1 MKQLVLS
8 VIALFLSF
16 ASFAVTGVIMGST
29 VICAGTTTTLTDVT
43 TGGTW
48 SSGTTTVAAIGGTT
62 GIVTGVAAGTSTITY
77 TTSGGTVTQVITV
90 NPSPSTITGNNMVCM
105 GDSVQ
110 LTDASAGCTWS
121 SSSAAIAT
129 VGSTGSVK
137 GISANTVII
146 SYTFIAT
153 DCATEYEITV
163 LPLPSVIGGATGICL
178 GSTVSISD
186 STIGG
191 TWSASPTSVVTI
203 LNPAIGEATGAAAG
217 TATITYTSNVG
228 CLRTEHV
235 TVNPLPPIDTITGG
249 GSYCAGGSGVHVYL
263 HPSTIGDSYLLYYG
277 SSVSGYFAGTGG
289 TIDFGPQ
296 TVADTFIV
304 KATDNT
310 TGCLST
316 MYGSVMVSI
325 LPTVNPVASI
335 TSNMGDTVCAGTLVT
350 FTATI
355 TAPGTAS
362 YKWYVNGVV
371 VSTSDSTYSFT
382 PASGDSIWCVV
393 TTTDPCVSDSV
404 ATSNVIGM
412 VITAP
417 TIPTVTLSA
426 PPLVAVGTIVTV
438 NATVTHTGSS
448 YRIDWDNNGVPF
460 ATTTTPVLT
469 YTKAA
474 GTDHITATVVPLSS
488 GCYDSTTSAVL
499 IVNSYTAGI
508 NNVSVSQADIYP
520 NPAQTAITIT
530 GTQGITSISI
540 TNLLGQTVYN
550 QKCNSDNVKVDV
562 SGLPGG
568 VYFAKVNGV
577 EVKKFVKE

>member
-1 MKQLVLS
+1 MKHLVLS

-16 ASFAVTGVIMGST
+16 ASFAITGVIMGST
-29 VICAGTTTTLTDVT
+29 VICAGTTTTLTDAT

-48 SSGTTTVAAIGGTT
+48 SSGTTMVATIGGTT
-62 GIVTGVAAGTSTITY
+62 GVVTGIGAGTSTITY

-90 NPSPSTITGNNMVCM
+90 NPSPLIITGNNMVCQ

-153 DCATEYEITV
+153 GCATEYEITV
-163 LPLPSVIGGATGICL
+163 LPLPSVIGGGAGICL

-186 STIGG
+186 STVGG

-203 LNPAIGEATGAAAG
+203 INPAIGEATGSAVG
-217 TATITYTSNVG
+217 TATITYTSNLG

-235 TVNPLPPIDTITGG
+235 TVNPLPPIDTISGG
-249 GSYCAGGSGVHVYL
+249 GSYCAGGAGVHVYM
-263 HPSTIGDSYLLYYG
+263 HPSSVGDSYLLYYG

-289 TIDFGPQ
+289 VIDFGPQ
-296 TVADTFIV
+296 TVADTFTI

-310 TGCLST
+310 TGCQST

-325 LPTVNPVASI
+325 LPTVNPIAAV
-335 TSNMGDTVCAGTLVT
+335 TSNMGDTVCAGTMVT
-350 FTATI
+350 FTATV
-355 TAPGTAS
+355 TAPGAAS

-371 VSTSDSTYSFT
+371 VSTSDSIYSFT
-382 PASGDSIWCVV
+382 PASGDSIWCMV

-448 YRIDWDNNGVPF
+448 YRIDWDNNGAPF

-474 GTDHITATVVPLSS
+474 GTDHITATVVPTSL

-499 IVNSYTAGI
+499 IVNSFTAGI
-508 NNVSVSQADIYP
+508 SNVSVSQTDIYP
-520 NPAQTAITIT
+520 NPAHTAITIT
-530 GTQGITSISI
+530 AAEDITSLTI

-550 QKCNSDNVKVDV
+550 QKQNTNNVQINVSDF
-562 SGLPGG
+562 PIG
-568 VYFAKVNGV
+568 VYFVKVNGV
-577 EVKKFVKE
+577 EVRKFVKE

>member
-1 MKQLVLS
+1 MKHLVLS
-8 VIALFLSF
+8 VMALFLSF
-16 ASFAVTGVIMGST
+16 ASFALTGAIMGST
-29 VICAGTTTTLTDVT
+29 VICAGTTTTLTDAT

-48 SSGTTTVAAIGGTT
+48 SSGTTTVVTIGGTT
-62 GIVTGVAAGTSTITY
+62 GVITGIGAGTSTITY

-90 NPSPSTITGNNMVCM
+90 NPAPSNITGVNMVCQ
-105 GDSVQ
+105 GDSIQ
-110 LTDASAGCTWS
+110 LTDASAACSWS
-121 SSSAAIAT
+121 SSSVAIAT

-153 DCATEYEITV
+153 GCATEYEITV
-163 LPLPSVIGGATGICL
+163 LPLPSVIGGGAGICL
-178 GSTVSISD
+178 GSTISISD
-186 STIGG
+186 STVGG

-203 LNPAIGEATGAAAG
+203 INPAIGEATGSAVG
-217 TATITYTSNVG
+217 TAAITYTSNLG

-235 TVNPLPPIDTITGG
+235 TVNPLPPIDTISGG
-249 GSYCAGGSGVHVYL
+249 GSYCAGGAGVHVYM
-263 HPSTIGDSYLLYYG
+263 HPSSVGDSYLLYYG

-289 TIDFGPQ
+289 VIDFGPQ
-296 TVADTFIV
+296 TVADTFTI

-310 TGCLST
+310 TGCKST

-325 LPTVNPVASI
+325 LPTVNPIAAVA
-335 TSNMGDTVCAGTLVT
+335 SNMGDTVCAGTMVT
-350 FTATI
+350 FATTI
-355 TAPGTAS
+355 TAPGAAS
-362 YKWYVNGVV
+362 YKWYVNGTI
-371 VSTSDSTYSFT
+371 VSIADSTYSFI
-382 PASGDSIWCVV
+382 PASGDSIWCIV

-438 NATVTHTGSS
+438 NATVAHTGSS
-448 YRIDWDNNGVPF
+448 YRIDWDNNGAPF

-474 GTDHITATVVPLSS
+474 GTDHITATVVPTSL

-499 IVNSYTAGI
+499 IVNSFTAGI
-508 NNVSVSQADIYP
+508 NNVSVSQTDIYP
-520 NPAQTAITIT
+520 NPAHTAITIT
-530 GTQGITSISI
+530 PAEDITSLTI
-540 TNLLGQTVYN
+540 TNLLGQTVYTQQYN
-550 QKCNSDNVKVDV
+550 AQTIQVNVSDF
-562 SGLPGG
+562 PTG
-568 VYFAKVNGV
+568 VYFVKVNGV
-577 EVKKFVKE
+577 EVRKFLKE